1 MSVFEDLWL
10 WTTKRAGG
18 ELNVVQDRSELEH
31 IFNLMKNRE
40 CTSYL
45 EVGSAEGGSLY
56 VLSRA
61 MKEGSKIVCIDYGE
75 DHTQPLFHEVL
86 DAIHDKYNI
95 KTIYGDSHSLE
106 CKKKAQEYAWY
117 DCVLIDAGH
126 KYADVV
132 EDALAYGAMAKKF
145 IFFHDVQLP
154 EVKQAFDW
162 YCSKYRFRNVSTFIN
177 SSNYGYGIIEK

>member
-1 MSVFEDLWL
+1 MSVFERLWL

-18 ELNVVQDRSELEH
+18 EVNVVQERHELNH
-31 IFNLMKNRE
+31 IFDIMKNNE
-40 CTSYL
+40 CCSYL

-75 DHTQPLFHEVL
+75 DHTRDQFNEVL
-86 DAIHDKYNI
+86 NEIKDKYNVTVI
-95 KTIYGDSHSLE
+95 NGDSHSHE
-106 CKKKAQEYAWY
+106 VKEQAQKHPWY

-132 EDALAYGAMAKKF
+132 EDALAYGPMAKHF

-154 EVKQAFDW
+154 EVSQAFDW
-162 YCSKYRFRNVSTFIN
+162 YCQKTNPRKVTKFIN
-177 SSNYGYGIIEK
+177 STTYGYGIIHK